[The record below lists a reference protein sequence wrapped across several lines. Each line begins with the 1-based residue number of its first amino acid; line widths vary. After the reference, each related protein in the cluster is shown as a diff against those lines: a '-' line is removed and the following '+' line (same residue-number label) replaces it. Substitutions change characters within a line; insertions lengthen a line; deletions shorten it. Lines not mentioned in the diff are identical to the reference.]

1 MSRYLNE
8 TGRHIVYSC
17 EWPMYESAQGG
28 KVGSQL
34 TRGQSNIDDSLRHS
48 ANRLKKDYLSLKCFN
63 LFVETATSVMHPIY
77 IINSAIWVCMTEATK
92 HMTLA
97 SLLLSD

>member
-28 KVGSQL
+28 KVTGNF
-34 TRGQSNIDDSLRHS
+34 RYFRNH
-48 ANRLKKDYLSLKCFN
+48 NFN
-63 LFVETATSVMHPIY
+63 NVVHCSF
-77 IINSAIWVCMTEATK
+77 NFF
-92 HMTLA
+92 
-97 SLLLSD
+97 